1 MQKIKNIKIFIG
13 AIYLILLFIFLY
25 LFFSK
30 FTLEDITTYRF
41 IQINMEY
48 LINIKQTNLILLSLF
63 FMIFT
68 IIWVFILG
76 FGSPILLVAGFIFG
90 KWLGVLLAVSALSI
104 GATILYIF
112 AGYFFK
118 DLIIEKFLS
127 KFKNLETKFKKNEFI
142 FFLVYRFVGGI
153 PFQIQN
159 LLPVLFN
166 IRLKNYFFGTFLGMM
181 PQGFI
186 IVSLGSG
193 ISEII
198 KINDSMP
205 SVIEILSSSE
215 IYLPVIGFVFLV
227 FLTIILKKIFFKNW
241 TWCP

>member
-1 MQKIKNIKIFIG
+1 MQKAKNIKILVGLF
-13 AIYLILLFIFLY
+13 YLMLLLIFLY
-25 LFFSK
+25 FFFSK
-30 FTLEDITTYRF
+30 FSLEEITTYRF

-48 LINIKQTNLILLSLF
+48 LINIKQTNIILLSLF
-63 FMIFT
+63 FVIFT
-68 IIWVFILG
+68 IIWVLILG

-90 KWLGVLLAVSALSI
+90 KWIGVLLAVSALSI
-104 GATILYIF
+104 GATILYIV

-153 PFQIQN
+153 PFPIAN
-159 LLPVLFN
+159 LLPILFN
-166 IRLKNYFFGTFLGMM
+166 VKRKNYFFGSFLGIM

-186 IVSLGSG
+186 ITSLGSG

-198 KINDSMP
+198 KNNDTVP
-205 SVIEILSSSE
+205 SLLDLLSSNE
-215 IYLPVIGFVFLV
+215 IYLPILGFIFLV
-227 FLTIILKKIFFKNW
+227 FLTIILKKFFYKN
-241 TWCP
+241 

>member
-1 MQKIKNIKIFIG
+1 MKETKNIKIFIG
-13 AIYLILLFIFLY
+13 TFYLILLFIFLY

-30 FTLEDITTYRF
+30 FTFEEITTYKF
-41 IQINMEY
+41 IQSNTEY
-48 LINIKQTNLILLSLF
+48 LTNIKKTNTILLSF
-63 FMIFT
+63 GFMIIAT
-68 IIWVFILG
+68 LWVFLLG
-76 FGSPILLVAGFIFG
+76 FGSPIALVAGFIFG

-112 AGYFFK
+112 VSYFFK

-153 PFQIQN
+153 PFPIAN
-159 LLPVLFN
+159 LLPILFN
-166 IRLKNYFFGTFLGMM
+166 VKRKNYFLGTFLGLM

-205 SVIEILSSSE
+205 STIELLSSSE
-215 IYLPVIGFVFLV
+215 IYLPLVGFIFLV
-227 FLTIILKKIFFKNW
+227 FLTIFLKKIFYKN
-241 TWCP
+241 